1 MGWQNMQRLKTQ
13 MAKVKRQIAAKRKMS
28 AMIPDISKWK

>member
-13 MAKVKRQIAAKRKMS
+13 MAKDKTEITAKRKMS